1 MNLIGRADQN
11 KCLRFKPTG
20 RDFAVRRLTVRRYT
34 LVTVIAPLILQFL
47 LSGSSTQAGRASE
60 PSGRWARQ
68 TTFSKFANPEMVQ
81 ILGYDDNQGHS
92 NDAMEPFISRDGNF
106 LFFNNSNSAAATNLF
121 WATRI
126 DDVTFQYQGQIGGEV
141 NSSGPLDAVASMDSN
156 GTLYFITT
164 RSYSSTGAA
173 GYLST
178 IYSGPFTNGAVTTV
192 NPTPGVA
199 APRLGLLNFDA
210 EISADGNTLYFTR
223 GNFATGTLTST
234 TMMVATRQG
243 GNFVVD
249 PNSAIIMKTINNQHL
264 NYAADTSA
272 DEIEFFFTRTNP
284 KAGPAIYMATRKST
298 SKPFDEPQKIDAI
311 SGFAEAPSISPDGL
325 SLYYHVKNA
334 DGVFVINRVTR
345 TIIP

>member
-1 MNLIGRADQN
+1 MNLTGRADQN
-11 KCLRFKPTG
+11 ICLRFKPTG
-20 RDFAVRRLTVRRYT
+20 RDLAGRRRTGRQVSLRT
-34 LVTVIAPLILQFL
+34 LAPAIVLQFL
-47 LSGSSTQAGRASE
+47 LSAGGAQAGSASE
-60 PSGRWARQ
+60 PRLSRTRRP
-68 TTFSKFANPEMVQ
+68 TFSKFGNPEMVQ

-92 NDAMEPFISRDGNF
+92 NDAMEPFVSRDGNF
-106 LFFNNSNSAAATNLF
+106 LFFNNSNSAPATNLF

-126 DDVTFQYQGQIGGEV
+126 DDVTFQYQGQIGGDV

-156 GTLYFITT
+156 GTLYFVTT
-164 RSYSSTGAA
+164 RSYSSTGAP

-178 IYSGPFTNGAVTTV
+178 IYSGPFTNGAVVTV

-210 EISADGNTLYFTR
+210 EMSADGNTLYFTR
-223 GNFATGTLTST
+223 GDFATGTLTST

-243 GNFVVD
+243 SNFVVD

-264 NYAADTSA
+264 NYAADVSA
-272 DEIEFFFTRTNP
+272 DELEFFFTRTNP
-284 KAGPAIYMATRKST
+284 KAGPAIYTATRKST

-325 SLYYHVKNA
+325 SLYYHVKSPN
-334 DGVFVINRVTR
+334 GIFVINRVTR
-345 TIIP
+345 TIVP